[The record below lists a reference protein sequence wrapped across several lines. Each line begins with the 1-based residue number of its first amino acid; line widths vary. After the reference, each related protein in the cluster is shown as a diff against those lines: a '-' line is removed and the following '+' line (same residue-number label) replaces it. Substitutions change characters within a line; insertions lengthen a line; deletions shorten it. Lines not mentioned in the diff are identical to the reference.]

1 MGLIDETIEK
11 EKIEVTDWLDS
22 KRIKVDNMTRYNI
35 AEYLLEKPNIKSLI
49 YRLIDEEEDEVK
61 DLLINFKEENL

>member
-22 KRIKVDNMTRYNI
+22 KRIKVENMTRYNI
-35 AEYLLEKPNIKSLI
+35 AEYLLEKPNIESLI
-49 YRLIDEEEDEVK
+49 DRLIDEEEDEVK
-61 DLLINFKEENL
+61 ELLINFKEGNL